1 MSKIK
6 SFITITI
13 ILSFTIFTIHLS
25 ASENNNSHFVDDD
38 ITGIINCYL
47 EIIDALVADDAD
59 LASINGKELNANLK
73 TIYNEFN
80 DIEKQESWE
89 YTHKI
94 LLHYSKQIANS
105 SDLHTQRIG
114 LKGLTLAVV
123 QMLYQTD
130 TNDISLYLQHCSMAL
145 NNGAE
150 WLSVSDNIANPYFGS
165 SMVTCGEILERVK

>member
-6 SFITITI
+6 SFITITL

-25 ASENNNSHFVDDD
+25 ASENKNSHFVDDD

-47 EIIDALVADDAD
+47 EIKDALVADDTD
-59 LASINGKELNANLK
+59 LASINGKELNTNLK
-73 TIYNEFN
+73 TVYFEFN
-80 DIEKQESWE
+80 DLEKQ
-89 YTHKI
+89 KI
-94 LLHYSKQIANS
+94 WDNNHLFLLRYSEQIAHS
-105 SDLHTQRIG
+105 SDLDIQRVA
-114 LKGLTLAVV
+114 LRGLTLTMVE
-123 QMLYQTD
+123 MLYLTGS
-130 TNDISLYLQHCSMAL
+130 NDISLYLQHCSMAL